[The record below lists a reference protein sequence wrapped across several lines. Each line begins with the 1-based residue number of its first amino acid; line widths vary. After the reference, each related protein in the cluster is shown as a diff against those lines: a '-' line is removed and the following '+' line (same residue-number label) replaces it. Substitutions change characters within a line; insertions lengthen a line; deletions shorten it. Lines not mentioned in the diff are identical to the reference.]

1 MTIDSA
7 KLIHIGHFLSLL
19 GYHPVKQGVKDEW
32 YISPLREEKTASF
45 HVYRDGRRWHD
56 FGNGCGGDIIDLA
69 KHMLNAMSTREAL
82 ARIDEITGNEWKNM
96 LMPRKVK
103 NIANQSHRASITINS
118 ICDLSTTLLR
128 YSRSRGIHDEVIKEF
143 CHQVNF
149 TVNGKNIFAIGFKN
163 NMGGWDVRNSF
174 YKGAI
179 GKKAITSMVDIAD
192 KPVAVFEGF
201 FDYLSSIELGWL
213 DIHDHNA
220 IVLNSTSLVES
231 AIPFLLSRQVILS
244 LDNDKAGR
252 EAARRISSKCHII
265 DDWSRR
271 YANYNDVNEFLMK

>member
-19 GYHPVKQGVKDEW
+19 GYHPVKQGIKDEW
-32 YISPLREEKTASF
+32 YISPLRDEKTASF

-82 ARIDEITGNEWKNM
+82 ARIEEITGNEWKNM

-103 NIANQSHRASITINS
+103 NIANEYQQATIAINS
-118 ICDLSTTLLR
+118 VGDLSTTLLR
-128 YSRSRGIHDEVIKEF
+128 YSRSRGIHDAVIKKF

-149 TVNGKNIFAIGFKN
+149 TAKGKDIFAIGFKN
-163 NMGGWDVRNSF
+163 DLAGWEVRNSF
-174 YKGAI
+174 YKGVI
-179 GKKAITSMVDIAD
+179 GKKAITSMVDIDD
-192 KPVAVFEGF
+192 KPIAVFEGF
-201 FDYLSSIELGWL
+201 FDYLSSFELGWM
-213 DIHDHNA
+213 DIYDHNA

-252 EAARRISSKCHII
+252 DAAKKISAKCDII
-265 DDWSRR
+265 DDWSQR
-271 YANYNDVNEFLMK
+271 YSNYNDVNEYLMR